1 MSAEPT
7 IEFVLRDRVDG
18 VDVTPATIGLSRF
31 NEFNQQVQDFIAG
44 SEKVKVDEVHV
55 SIEDGSY
62 KLVAL
67 LPFVVSAALAPDL
80 HSLQR
85 QDALGEIDPKRAE
98 IVSKWQARSKGN
110 EELSYAIRPVGMQ
123 TEPIELSRATDF
135 RIGEIVPWVKVE
147 KYLFGTVMDMGGV
160 QKANVHIRLDDTGQV
175 VRIGS
180 NQSYLKDQQDNRLY
194 RKALVRVEADQHH
207 KSGQLRNLRL
217 LSFEDYEPSY
227 NESALDRFISTGT
240 KAWSDV
246 PDAAGWVRELR
257 GGSV

>member
-1 MSAEPT
+1 MNAEPT

-18 VDVTPATIGLSRF
+18 VDITPATIGLSRF

-44 SEKVKVDEVHV
+44 SEKLKLDKVHV
-55 SIEDGSY
+55 HIENGSY
-62 KLVAL
+62 KLVVL
-67 LPFVVSAALAPDL
+67 LPLVISAALEPDL

-98 IVSKWQARSKGN
+98 IVSKWQARSKN
-110 EELSYAIRPVGMQ
+110 HEDLSYAIRPVGLQ
-123 TEPIELSRATDF
+123 TEPIELSRTTDF
-135 RIGEIVPWVKVE
+135 RVGAIIPWVKVE

-180 NQSYLKDQQDNRLY
+180 NQSYLKDQHDNRLY
-194 RKALVRVEADQHH
+194 RKALVRVEAEQHH
-207 KSGQLRNLRL
+207 KTGQLRNLRL

-240 KAWSDV
+240 QAWSDV